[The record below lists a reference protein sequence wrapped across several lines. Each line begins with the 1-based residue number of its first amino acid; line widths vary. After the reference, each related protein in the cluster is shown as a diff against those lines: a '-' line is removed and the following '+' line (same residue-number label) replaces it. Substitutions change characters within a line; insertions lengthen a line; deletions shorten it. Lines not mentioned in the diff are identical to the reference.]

1 VQNQPSPLI
10 LTFGV
15 SDPVGALGIQ
25 ADTATFAAHGC
36 HALCVTTALLVA
48 DSARI
53 EEWHEV
59 DTGIM
64 AEQARLVLED
74 MPIAAVKIGAIASIE
89 QAAAI
94 AEIVSDYAEVPLI
107 VDPFLSALPDSGMSD
122 EDIVAAIGQILA
134 PQATVLQLSQSELG
148 RMAELWRE
156 AGSENGAEASI
167 QAQVAELTGRGCQY
181 VLLTGTAAKSGKN
194 DHTRANSLF
203 DREDKVTTLDWQHLP
218 GHFVGA
224 GCTLSGALTAL
235 MARGLD
241 AAEALRLAQEY
252 TYGALLH
259 AQRFGMGKLVPN
271 RFHRILPQAGKQ
283 KAL

>member
-1 VQNQPSPLI
+1 MQNQPSPLI

-25 ADTATFAAHGC
+25 ADVATFAVHGC
-36 HALCVTTALLVA
+36 HALSVTTALLVA
-48 DSARI
+48 DSARV
-53 EEWHEV
+53 EEWQEV
-59 DTGIM
+59 DTGVM

-94 AEIVSDYAEVPLI
+94 AEIVSDYADVPLI

-122 EDIVAAIGQILA
+122 EDIVASIRQILS

-156 AGSENGAEASI
+156 VGNESGSESSLATD
-167 QAQVAELTGRGCQY
+167 VAELTARGCQY
-181 VLLTGTAAKSGKN
+181 VLVTGTAASGHRRTN
-194 DHTRANSLF
+194 TLF
-203 DREDKVTTLDWQHLP
+203 DRDGGTTAIDWQHLP
-218 GHFVGA
+218 GSFVGA
-224 GCTLSGALTAL
+224 GCTLSGAIAAC
-235 MARGLD
+235 MARGMD
-241 AAEALRLAQEY
+241 AAEALRAAQEF

-271 RFHRILPQAGKQ
+271 RFYQYLPSKGR
-283 KAL
+283 

>member
-15 SDPVGALGIQ
+15 SDPVGALGVQ
-25 ADTATFAAHGC
+25 ADVATCAAHGC
-36 HALCVTTALLVA
+36 HALSIPTALLVS
-48 DSARI
+48 DSMRV

-59 DTGIM
+59 DTGVM
-64 AEQARLVLED
+64 ADQARQVLED

-122 EDIVAAIGQILA
+122 EDIVASIRQILA
-134 PQATVLQLSQSELG
+134 PQATILQLSQSELG

-156 AGSENGAEASI
+156 AGADGSLEAD
-167 QAQVAELTGRGCQY
+167 VAELTARGCQY
-181 VLLTGTAAKSGKN
+181 VLVTGTSSEGHK
-194 DHTRANSLF
+194 RANSLF
-203 DREDKVTTLDWQHLP
+203 DRDDGVTIIDWQHLP
-218 GHFVGA
+218 GPFVGA
-224 GCTLSGALTAL
+224 GTTLSGALAAC
-235 MARGLD
+235 MARGMD
-241 AAEALRLAQEY
+241 AVAALHAAQEY
-252 TYGALLH
+252 TYGALQH

-271 RFHRILPQAGKQ
+271 RFYRILPQAGST
-283 KAL
+283 KAFKT

>member
-1 VQNQPSPLI
+1 MQNQPSPLI

-25 ADTATFAAHGC
+25 ADIATFAAHGC
-36 HALCVTTALLVA
+36 HALSVTTALLVA
-48 DSARI
+48 DSARV

-59 DTGIM
+59 DTGVM

-122 EDIVAAIGQILA
+122 EDIVASIRQILA

-148 RMAELWRE
+148 RMAELWSE
-156 AGSENGAEASI
+156 AGAEGSLESD
-167 QAQVAELTGRGCQY
+167 VAELTARGCQY
-181 VLLTGTAAKSGKN
+181 VLVTGTAGSGHK
-194 DHTRANSLF
+194 RANSLF
-203 DREDKVTTLDWQHLP
+203 DREDHVTTLRLAAPARPFRGRRLHALGRP
-218 GHFVGA
+218 GRPDGA
-224 GCTLSGALTAL
+224 RPGRRRGPAPGPGIYLRRPA
-235 MARGLD
+235 ARP
-241 AAEALRLAQEY
+241 ALRHGQTRSQPFLPLPAA
-252 TYGALLH
+252 GR
-259 AQRFGMGKLVPN
+259 QRESFIN
-271 RFHRILPQAGKQ
+271 EH
-283 KAL
+283 

>member
-25 ADTATFAAHGC
+25 ADIATFAAHGC
-36 HALCVTTALLVA
+36 HALSITTALLVS
-48 DSARI
+48 DSARV

-59 DTGIM
+59 DTGVM
-64 AEQARLVLED
+64 ADQARQVLED

-122 EDIVAAIGQILA
+122 EDIVASIRQILA
-134 PQATVLQLSQSELG
+134 PQATILQLSQSELG

-156 AGSENGAEASI
+156 AGVEGSLETD
-167 QAQVAELTGRGCQY
+167 VAELTARGCQY
-181 VLLTGTAAKSGKN
+181 VLVTGTSGSGQKSG
-194 DHTRANSLF
+194 HTRANTLF
-203 DREDKVTTLDWQHLP
+203 DREDGVTTIDWQHLP

-224 GCTLSGALTAL
+224 GTTLSGALAAC
-235 MARGLD
+235 MAQGMD
-241 AAEALRLAQEY
+241 AIAALRAAQDY

-271 RFHRILPQAGKQ
+271 RFYRLLPQAGST
-283 KAL
+283 KAS

>member
-1 VQNQPSPLI
+1 
-10 LTFGV
+10 V

-25 ADTATFAAHGC
+25 ADIATFAAHGC
-36 HALCVTTALLVA
+36 HALSVTTALLVA
-48 DSARI
+48 DSARV

-59 DTGIM
+59 DTGVM

-122 EDIVAAIGQILA
+122 EDIVASIRQILA

-156 AGSENGAEASI
+156 AGTEGSLESD
-167 QAQVAELTGRGCQY
+167 VAELTARGCQY
-181 VLLTGTAAKSGKN
+181 VLVTGTAGSGQRSG
-194 DHTRANSLF
+194 HTRANSLF
-203 DREDKVTTLDWQHLP
+203 DREDNVTTLDWQHLP

-224 GCTLSGALTAL
+224 GCTLSGALAAL

-271 RFHRILPQAGKQ
+271 RFYRILPQAGKE
-283 KAL
+283 KVS

>member
-15 SDPVGALGIQ
+15 SDPVGALGVQ
-25 ADTATFAAHGC
+25 ADVATFAAHGC
-36 HALCVTTALLVA
+36 HALSIPTALLVS
-48 DSARI
+48 DSMRV

-59 DTGIM
+59 DTGVM
-64 AEQARLVLED
+64 ADQARQVLED

-122 EDIVAAIGQILA
+122 EDIVASIRQILA
-134 PQATVLQLSQSELG
+134 PQATILQLSQSELG

-156 AGSENGAEASI
+156 AGADGSLEAD
-167 QAQVAELTGRGCQY
+167 VAELTARGCQY
-181 VLLTGTAAKSGKN
+181 VLVTGTSSEGHK
-194 DHTRANSLF
+194 RANSLF
-203 DREDKVTTLDWQHLP
+203 DRDDGVTIIDWQHLP
-218 GHFVGA
+218 GPFVGA
-224 GCTLSGALTAL
+224 GTTLSGALAAC
-235 MARGLD
+235 MARGMD
-241 AAEALRLAQEY
+241 AVEALHAAQDY
-252 TYGALLH
+252 TYGALQH

-271 RFHRILPQAGKQ
+271 RFYRILPQAGST
-283 KAL
+283 KASKT

>member
-1 VQNQPSPLI
+1 MQNQPSPLI

-25 ADTATFAAHGC
+25 ADIATFAAHGC
-36 HALCVTTALLVA
+36 HALSITTALLVS
-48 DSARI
+48 DSARV

-59 DTGIM
+59 DTGVM
-64 AEQARLVLED
+64 ADQARQVLED

-122 EDIVAAIGQILA
+122 EDIVASIRQILA
-134 PQATVLQLSQSELG
+134 PQATILQLSQSELG

-156 AGSENGAEASI
+156 AGVEGSLETD
-167 QAQVAELTGRGCQY
+167 VAELTARGCQY
-181 VLLTGTAAKSGKN
+181 VLVTGTSGSGQKSG
-194 DHTRANSLF
+194 HTRANTLF
-203 DREDKVTTLDWQHLP
+203 DREDGVTTIDWQHLP

-224 GCTLSGALTAL
+224 GTTLSGALAAC
-235 MARGLD
+235 MAQGMD
-241 AAEALRLAQEY
+241 AIAALRAAQDY

-271 RFHRILPQAGKQ
+271 RFYRLLPQAGST
-283 KAL
+283 KAS

>member
-1 VQNQPSPLI
+1 MQNQPSPLI

-15 SDPVGALGIQ
+15 SDPVGALGVQ
-25 ADTATFAAHGC
+25 ADIATFAAHGC
-36 HALCVTTALLVA
+36 HALSISTALLVS
-48 DSARI
+48 DSARV

-59 DTGIM
+59 DTGVM
-64 AEQARLVLED
+64 ADQARQVLED

-107 VDPFLSALPDSGMSD
+107 VDPFLTALPDSGMSD
-122 EDIVAAIGQILA
+122 EDIVASIRQILA

-156 AGSENGAEASI
+156 VGNDSGAEGSLASD
-167 QAQVAELTGRGCQY
+167 VAELTARGCQY
-181 VLLTGTAAKSGKN
+181 VLVTGTAGSGHKRTN
-194 DHTRANSLF
+194 TLF
-203 DREDKVTTLDWQHLP
+203 DRDEGVTTLDWQHLP

-224 GCTLSGALTAL
+224 GCTLSGALAAA

-241 AAEALRLAQEY
+241 AVEALRAAQDY

-271 RFHRILPQAGKQ
+271 RFYRLFPQAGIK
-283 KAL
+283 KVS

>member
-1 VQNQPSPLI
+1 
-10 LTFGV
+10 V

-25 ADTATFAAHGC
+25 ADIATFAAHGC
-36 HALCVTTALLVA
+36 HALSITTALLVS
-48 DSARI
+48 DSARV

-59 DTGIM
+59 DTGVM
-64 AEQARLVLED
+64 ADQARQVLED

-94 AEIVSDYAEVPLI
+94 AEIVSDYAEVPLV

-122 EDIVAAIGQILA
+122 EDIVASIRQILA
-134 PQATVLQLSQSELG
+134 PQATILQLSQSELG

-156 AGSENGAEASI
+156 AGVEGSLQSD
-167 QAQVAELTGRGCQY
+167 VAELTARGCQY
-181 VLLTGTAAKSGKN
+181 VLVTGTSGDSHK
-194 DHTRANSLF
+194 RANTLF
-203 DREDKVTTLDWQHLP
+203 DREDGVTTIDWQHLP

-224 GCTLSGALTAL
+224 GTTLSGALAAC
-235 MARGLD
+235 MAQGMD
-241 AAEALRLAQEY
+241 AIDALRAAQDY

-271 RFHRILPQAGKQ
+271 RFYRILPQAGST
-283 KAL
+283 KAS

>member
-1 VQNQPSPLI
+1 MQNQPSPLI

-25 ADTATFAAHGC
+25 ADIATFAVHGC
-36 HALCVTTALLVA
+36 HALSVTTALLVA
-48 DSARI
+48 DSTRV
-53 EEWHEV
+53 EEWQEV
-59 DTGIM
+59 DTGVM

-94 AEIVSDYAEVPLI
+94 AEIVSDYADVPLI

-122 EDIVAAIGQILA
+122 EDIVAAIRQILS

-148 RMAELWRE
+148 RMAELWRD
-156 AGSENGAEASI
+156 AGNEGSLAAD
-167 QAQVAELTGRGCQY
+167 VAELTARGCQY
-181 VLLTGTAAKSGKN
+181 VLVTGTCGSGHK
-194 DHTRANSLF
+194 RANTLF
-203 DREDKVTTLDWQHLP
+203 DRDDGTTTIEWQHLP

-224 GCTLSGALTAL
+224 GCTLSGAIAAC
-235 MARGLD
+235 MARGMD
-241 AAEALRLAQEY
+241 AAEALRAAQEY

-271 RFHRILPQAGKQ
+271 RFYQYLPPVAR
-283 KAL
+283 

>member
-1 VQNQPSPLI
+1 MQNQPSPLI

-25 ADTATFAAHGC
+25 ADVATFAVHGC
-36 HALCVTTALLVA
+36 HALSVTTALLVA
-48 DSARI
+48 DSARV
-53 EEWHEV
+53 EEWQEV
-59 DTGIM
+59 DTGVM
-64 AEQARLVLED
+64 SEQARLVLED

-94 AEIVSDYAEVPLI
+94 AEIVSDYADVPLI

-122 EDIVAAIGQILA
+122 EDIVASIRQILA

-156 AGSENGAEASI
+156 SGHEGSLEAD
-167 QAQVAELTGRGCQY
+167 VAELTARGCQY
-181 VLLTGTAAKSGKN
+181 VLVTGTAGSGHKRTN
-194 DHTRANSLF
+194 TLF
-203 DREDKVTTLDWQHLP
+203 DRDGGKTELDWQHLP
-218 GHFVGA
+218 GPFVGA
-224 GCTLSGALTAL
+224 GCTLSGALAAC
-235 MARGLD
+235 MARGME
-241 AAEALRLAQEY
+241 AAEALRAAQDY

-271 RFHRILPQAGKQ
+271 RFYQCLPPAGR
-283 KAL
+283 

>member
-1 VQNQPSPLI
+1 MQNQPSPLI

-15 SDPVGALGIQ
+15 SDPVGALGVQ
-25 ADTATFAAHGC
+25 ADVATFAAHGC
-36 HALCVTTALLVA
+36 HALSITTALLVS
-48 DSARI
+48 DSARV
-53 EEWHEV
+53 EEWHET
-59 DTGIM
+59 DTGVL
-64 AEQARLVLED
+64 ADQARQVLED

-107 VDPFLSALPDSGMSD
+107 VDPFLSSLPDSGMSD
-122 EDIVAAIGQILA
+122 EDIVASIRQILA

-156 AGSENGAEASI
+156 AGAEGSVEAD
-167 QAQVAELTGRGCQY
+167 VAELTARGCQY
-181 VLLTGTAAKSGKN
+181 VLVTGTSSPG
-194 DHTRANSLF
+194 HQRANTLF
-203 DREDKVTTLDWQHLP
+203 DRDDGVTVIDWQHLP

-224 GCTLSGALTAL
+224 GTTLSGALAAL
-235 MARGLD
+235 MARGMD
-241 AAEALRLAQEY
+241 AIEALRIAQDY

-271 RFHRILPQAGKQ
+271 RFYRILPQAGST
-283 KAL
+283 KAS

>member
-1 VQNQPSPLI
+1 
-10 LTFGV
+10 V
-15 SDPVGALGIQ
+15 SDPVGALGVQ
-25 ADTATFAAHGC
+25 ADVATFAAHGC
-36 HALCVTTALLVA
+36 HALSIATALLVS
-48 DSARI
+48 DSARV

-59 DTGIM
+59 DTGVM
-64 AEQARLVLED
+64 ADQARQVLED

-122 EDIVAAIGQILA
+122 EDIVASIRQILA
-134 PQATVLQLSQSELG
+134 PQATILQLSQSELG

-156 AGSENGAEASI
+156 AGVEGSLETD
-167 QAQVAELTGRGCQY
+167 VAELTARGCQY
-181 VLLTGTAAKSGKN
+181 VLVTGTSSKGHK
-194 DHTRANSLF
+194 RANTLF
-203 DREDKVTTLDWQHLP
+203 DRDDGVTIIDWQHLP

-224 GCTLSGALTAL
+224 GTTLSGAITAL
-235 MARGLD
+235 MARGMD
-241 AAEALRLAQEY
+241 AIDALRAAQEY

-271 RFHRILPQAGKQ
+271 RFYRILPQAGSTKVS
-283 KAL
+283 KT

>member
-1 VQNQPSPLI
+1 MQNQPSPLI

-25 ADTATFAAHGC
+25 ADIATFAAHGC
-36 HALCVTTALLVA
+36 HALSITTALLVS
-48 DSARI
+48 DSARV

-59 DTGIM
+59 DTGVM
-64 AEQARLVLED
+64 TDQARKVLED

-89 QAAAI
+89 QAAAL
-94 AEIVSDYAEVPLI
+94 AEIVSDYADVPLI

-122 EDIVAAIGQILA
+122 EDIVASIRQILA
-134 PQATVLQLSQSELG
+134 PQATLLQLSQSELG

-156 AGSENGAEASI
+156 AGADGSLASD
-167 QAQVAELTGRGCQY
+167 VAELTVRGCQY
-181 VLLTGTAAKSGKN
+181 VLVTGTSSKGHK
-194 DHTRANSLF
+194 RANTLF
-203 DREDKVTTLDWQHLP
+203 DREDGVTTIDWQHLP

-224 GCTLSGALTAL
+224 GTTLSGAIAAC
-235 MARGLD
+235 MAQGMD
-241 AAEALRLAQEY
+241 AIEALHCAQDY

-271 RFHRILPQAGKQ
+271 RFYRILPQPGAK
-283 KAL
+283 KVSST

>member
-1 VQNQPSPLI
+1 MQNQPSPLI

-15 SDPVGALGIQ
+15 SDPVGALGVQSDI
-25 ADTATFAAHGC
+25 ATFAAHGC
-36 HALCVTTALLVA
+36 HALSISTALLVS
-48 DSARI
+48 DSVRV

-59 DTGIM
+59 DTGVM
-64 AEQARLVLED
+64 ADQARHVLED

-122 EDIVAAIGQILA
+122 EDIVASIRQILA

-156 AGSENGAEASI
+156 AGVESSLETD
-167 QAQVAELTGRGCQY
+167 VAELTARGCQY
-181 VLLTGTAAKSGKN
+181 VLVTGTAGSGQKSGHK
-194 DHTRANSLF
+194 RANTLF
-203 DREDKVTTLDWQHLP
+203 DREEGVTTIDWQHLP

-224 GCTLSGALTAL
+224 GCTLSGAIAAL
-235 MARGLD
+235 MAQGMD
-241 AAEALRLAQEY
+241 AVEALRAAQEY

-271 RFHRILPQAGKQ
+271 RFYRLLPQAGIK
-283 KAL
+283 KVSHS

>member
-1 VQNQPSPLI
+1 
-10 LTFGV
+10 V

-25 ADTATFAAHGC
+25 ADIATFAAHGC
-36 HALCVTTALLVA
+36 HALSVTTALLVA
-48 DSARI
+48 DSARV

-59 DTGIM
+59 DTGVM

-122 EDIVAAIGQILA
+122 EDIVASIRQILA

-156 AGSENGAEASI
+156 VGNDSGAEGSI
-167 QAQVAELTGRGCQY
+167 ETDVAELTARGCQY
-181 VLLTGTAAKSGKN
+181 VLVTGTAGSDQRSG
-194 DHTRANSLF
+194 HTRANSLF

-224 GCTLSGALTAL
+224 GCTLSGALAAL

-271 RFHRILPQAGKQ
+271 RFYRVLPQAGK
-283 KAL
+283 KESFINDD

>member
-1 VQNQPSPLI
+1 MQNQPSPLI

-15 SDPVGALGIQ
+15 SDPVGAFGVG
-25 ADTATFAAHGC
+25 ADIATFAAHGC
-36 HALCVTTALLVA
+36 HALSVTTALLVA
-48 DSARI
+48 DSARV
-53 EEWHEV
+53 EEWQEV
-59 DTGIM
+59 DTGVM
-64 AEQARLVLED
+64 ADQARVVLED

-122 EDIVAAIGQILA
+122 EDIVAAIRQILA

-156 AGSENGAEASI
+156 PGAEGGLEAD
-167 QAQVAELTGRGCQY
+167 VAELTARGCQY
-181 VLLTGTAAKSGKN
+181 VLATCTAGSGNK
-194 DHTRANSLF
+194 RANTLF
-203 DREDKVTTLDWQHLP
+203 DRDGGMTSFDWQHLP
-218 GHFVGA
+218 GPFVGA
-224 GCTLSGALTAL
+224 GCTLSGALVAC
-235 MARGLD
+235 MARGMD
-241 AAEALRLAQEY
+241 VFDALRAAQEF

-271 RFHRILPQAGKQ
+271 RFYRFLPQAGGQ
-283 KAL
+283 